1 MPKITVA
8 KTAGFCFGVNRA
20 INLAEELADSGK
32 KVCTLGPIIH
42 NNQMVSMLEKKGV
55 RTAKNE
61 LDRNENEIMVIR
73 SHGVTPSVYEL
84 AKNGGEVVDATC
96 PYVSNIH
103 KIVRSAS
110 DENHVIIIAGDK
122 NHPEVIGI
130 SGWCNNNC
138 FIVSDNSE
146 LEFLLENNNKFP
158 NKKITVVAQTTFNAN
173 EWIKCQ
179 KTLKKVCTN
188 AIVFDTICKATSLR
202 QTEADKLAEI
212 CDVMI
217 VIGGKHSSNTVKLA
231 DICSSRCNKT
241 YHIETADELPL
252 DEIRSAEHI
261 GVTAGASTPA
271 AIIKEVLIIMSEMQN
286 PIEAAA
292 EMEAKVVEKSIDE
305 MTFEEAL
312 EASLNSMNSEQ
323 KVHGVVLSVNRA
335 EIQVDIGRKQTGYV
349 SASEYSSDPNVDLTN
364 EVKVGD
370 ELDLM
375 ILKTNDMEGTI
386 MLSKRRLDAIAG
398 WSKINDAK
406 ESGEILEGV
415 VSEIIK
421 GGVIVVSNGV
431 RVFVPAS
438 HATMSR
444 NESLEDL
451 KGTTVNFRV
460 IEINRGRRAIGSI
473 RSVLREAKKE
483 IETQFWAAIEVGK
496 RYTGVVKTLTNYG
509 AFVDLGGVDGMV
521 HISELSWSRIKHP
534 SEVVK
539 VGDTVDVYVKEVDTE
554 KRKISLGFKNA
565 EDNPWEILKAKYEV
579 GSVVDVTIVSLTSY
593 GAFAKVIPG
602 IDGLIHISQIAN
614 ERIEKAA
621 DVLSIGQEVAAKI
634 TAIDFDKK
642 RVSLSIKALLE
653 PTEAAVEETAEG
665 TVVEEAVA
673 EEAAA
678 EEAAE

>member
-20 INLAEELADSGK
+20 VKMAEKLAESGK
-32 KVCTLGPIIH
+32 RVCTLGPIIH
-42 NNQMVSMLEKKGV
+42 NNQMVEMLKNKGV
-55 RTAKNE
+55 RTANDENDRYDNE
-61 LDRNENEIMVIR
+61 TMIIR
-73 SHGVTPSVYEL
+73 SHGVTPTVYETAL
-84 AKNGGEVVDATC
+84 KSGEVIDATC

-103 KIVRSAS
+103 KIVKAANK
-110 DENHVIIIAGDK
+110 ENHIIIIAGDEH
-122 NHPEVIGI
+122 HPEVIGI
-130 SGWCNNNC
+130 SGWCDNNC
-138 FIVSDNSE
+138 YIVSDDDE
-146 LEFLLENNNKFP
+146 LKILLQNNDNFP
-158 NKKITVVAQTTFNAN
+158 KKKITAVAQTTFNAN

-202 QTEADKLAEI
+202 QNEAKKLADK

-231 DICSSRCNKT
+231 DICSKRCKKT

-252 DEIRSAEHI
+252 DEISKAENI

-286 PIEAAA
+286 PIEATA

-349 SASEYSSDPNVDLTN
+349 SASEYSSDPNVDLTK

-398 WSKINDAK
+398 WTKINDAK

-415 VSEIIK
+415 VTEIIK

-438 HATMSR
+438 HATLSR
-444 NESLEDL
+444 NESMEDL
-451 KGTTVNFRV
+451 KGTTVNFRI
-460 IEINRGRRAIGSI
+460 IEIGRGRRAIGSI

-483 IETQFWAAIEVGK
+483 VEAKFWSEIEVGK

-539 VGDTVDVYVKEVDTE
+539 VGDTVDVYVKEVDIE
-554 KRKISLGFKNA
+554 NRKISLGFKNA
-565 EDNPWEILKAKYEV
+565 EDNPWEILKANYEV
-579 GSVVDVTIVSLTSY
+579 GSTVEVTVVSLTSY

-621 DVLSIGQEVAAKI
+621 DVLSIGQQVSAKI

-653 PTEAAVEETAEG
+653 PVEVAVEETVEAAVEEVAD
-665 TVVEEAVA
+665 EAVTEEVA
-673 EEAAA
+673 E
-678 EEAAE
+678 

>member
-20 INLAEELADSGK
+20 VKMAEELAESGK
-32 KVCTLGPIIH
+32 RVCTLGPIIH
-42 NNQMVSMLEKKGV
+42 NNQMVEMLKNKGV
-55 RTAKNE
+55 RTANDENDRYDNE
-61 LDRNENEIMVIR
+61 TMIIR
-73 SHGVTPSVYEL
+73 SHGVTPTVYETAL
-84 AKNGGEVVDATC
+84 KSGEVIDATC

-103 KIVRSAS
+103 KIVKAANK
-110 DENHVIIIAGDK
+110 ENHIIIIAGDEH
-122 NHPEVIGI
+122 HPEVIGI
-130 SGWCNNNC
+130 SGWCDNNC
-138 FIVSDNSE
+138 YIVSDDDE
-146 LEFLLENNNKFP
+146 LKILLQNNDNFP
-158 NKKITVVAQTTFNAN
+158 KKKITAVAQTTFNAN

-202 QTEADKLAEI
+202 QNEAKKLADK

-231 DICSSRCNKT
+231 DICSKRCKKT

-252 DEIRSAEHI
+252 DEISKAENI

-286 PIEAAA
+286 PIEATA

-349 SASEYSSDPNVDLTN
+349 SASEYSSDPNVDLTK

-398 WSKINDAK
+398 WTKINDAK

-415 VSEIIK
+415 VTEIIK

-438 HATMSR
+438 HATLSR
-444 NESLEDL
+444 NESMEDL
-451 KGTTVNFRV
+451 KGTTVNFRI
-460 IEINRGRRAIGSI
+460 IEIGRGRRAIGSI

-483 IETQFWAAIEVGK
+483 VEAKFWSEIEVGK

-554 KRKISLGFKNA
+554 NRKISLGFKNA
-565 EDNPWEILKAKYEV
+565 EDNPWEILKANYEV
-579 GSVVDVTIVSLTSY
+579 GSTVEVTVVSLTSY

-621 DVLSIGQEVAAKI
+621 DVLSIGQQVSAKI

-653 PTEAAVEETAEG
+653 PVEVAVEETVEAAVEEVAD
-665 TVVEEAVA
+665 EAVTEEVA
-673 EEAAA
+673 E
-678 EEAAE
+678 

>member
-1 MPKITVA
+1 
-8 KTAGFCFGVNRA
+8 
-20 INLAEELADSGK
+20 
-32 KVCTLGPIIH
+32 
-42 NNQMVSMLEKKGV
+42 
-55 RTAKNE
+55 
-61 LDRNENEIMVIR
+61 
-73 SHGVTPSVYEL
+73 
-84 AKNGGEVVDATC
+84 
-96 PYVSNIH
+96 
-103 KIVRSAS
+103 
-110 DENHVIIIAGDK
+110 
-122 NHPEVIGI
+122 
-130 SGWCNNNC
+130 
-138 FIVSDNSE
+138 
-146 LEFLLENNNKFP
+146 
-158 NKKITVVAQTTFNAN
+158 
-173 EWIKCQ
+173 
-179 KTLKKVCTN
+179 
-188 AIVFDTICKATSLR
+188 
-202 QTEADKLAEI
+202 
-212 CDVMI
+212 
-217 VIGGKHSSNTVKLA
+217 
-231 DICSSRCNKT
+231 
-241 YHIETADELPL
+241 
-252 DEIRSAEHI
+252 
-261 GVTAGASTPA
+261 
-271 AIIKEVLIIMSEMQN
+271 MSEMQN

-349 SASEYSSDPNVDLTN
+349 SADEYSSDPNVDLTK

-398 WSKINDAK
+398 WTKINDAK

-415 VSEIIK
+415 VTEIIK
-421 GGVIVVSNGV
+421 GGVIVVANGV

-438 HATMSR
+438 HATLSR

-483 IETQFWAAIEVGK
+483 AEAQFWAAIEVGK

-539 VGDTVDVYVKEVDTE
+539 VGDTVDVYVKELDTE

-565 EDNPWEILKAKYEV
+565 EDNPWEILKAQYEI
-579 GSVVDVTIVSLTSY
+579 GSVVDVTVVSLTSY

-621 DVLSIGQEVAAKI
+621 DVLSIGQQVAAKI

-653 PTEAAVEETAEG
+653 PVEAAAEEVVEETAE
-665 TVVEEAVA
+665 
-673 EEAAA
+673 
-678 EEAAE
+678 EAAE

>member
-1 MPKITVA
+1 
-8 KTAGFCFGVNRA
+8 
-20 INLAEELADSGK
+20 
-32 KVCTLGPIIH
+32 
-42 NNQMVSMLEKKGV
+42 
-55 RTAKNE
+55 
-61 LDRNENEIMVIR
+61 
-73 SHGVTPSVYEL
+73 
-84 AKNGGEVVDATC
+84 
-96 PYVSNIH
+96 
-103 KIVRSAS
+103 
-110 DENHVIIIAGDK
+110 
-122 NHPEVIGI
+122 
-130 SGWCNNNC
+130 
-138 FIVSDNSE
+138 
-146 LEFLLENNNKFP
+146 
-158 NKKITVVAQTTFNAN
+158 
-173 EWIKCQ
+173 
-179 KTLKKVCTN
+179 
-188 AIVFDTICKATSLR
+188 
-202 QTEADKLAEI
+202 
-212 CDVMI
+212 
-217 VIGGKHSSNTVKLA
+217 
-231 DICSSRCNKT
+231 
-241 YHIETADELPL
+241 
-252 DEIRSAEHI
+252 
-261 GVTAGASTPA
+261 
-271 AIIKEVLIIMSEMQN
+271 MSEMQN

-509 AFVDLGGVDGMV
+509 AFG
-521 HISELSWSRIKHP
+521 
-534 SEVVK
+534 
-539 VGDTVDVYVKEVDTE
+539 T
-554 KRKISLGFKNA
+554 
-565 EDNPWEILKAKYEV
+565 
-579 GSVVDVTIVSLTSY
+579 GSKPM
-593 GAFAKVIPG
+593 AFA
-602 IDGLIHISQIAN
+602 
-614 ERIEKAA
+614 
-621 DVLSIGQEVAAKI
+621 
-634 TAIDFDKK
+634 TA
-642 RVSLSIKALLE
+642 V
-653 PTEAAVEETAEG
+653 
-665 TVVEEAVA
+665 
-673 EEAAA
+673 
-678 EEAAE
+678 

>member
-1 MPKITVA
+1 
-8 KTAGFCFGVNRA
+8 
-20 INLAEELADSGK
+20 
-32 KVCTLGPIIH
+32 
-42 NNQMVSMLEKKGV
+42 
-55 RTAKNE
+55 
-61 LDRNENEIMVIR
+61 
-73 SHGVTPSVYEL
+73 
-84 AKNGGEVVDATC
+84 
-96 PYVSNIH
+96 
-103 KIVRSAS
+103 
-110 DENHVIIIAGDK
+110 
-122 NHPEVIGI
+122 
-130 SGWCNNNC
+130 
-138 FIVSDNSE
+138 
-146 LEFLLENNNKFP
+146 
-158 NKKITVVAQTTFNAN
+158 
-173 EWIKCQ
+173 
-179 KTLKKVCTN
+179 
-188 AIVFDTICKATSLR
+188 
-202 QTEADKLAEI
+202 
-212 CDVMI
+212 
-217 VIGGKHSSNTVKLA
+217 
-231 DICSSRCNKT
+231 
-241 YHIETADELPL
+241 
-252 DEIRSAEHI
+252 
-261 GVTAGASTPA
+261 
-271 AIIKEVLIIMSEMQN
+271 MSEMQN

-349 SASEYSSDPNVDLTN
+349 SASEYSSDPNVDLTK

-415 VSEIIK
+415 VTEIIK

-431 RVFVPAS
+431 RVFIPAS
-438 HATMSR
+438 HATISR
-444 NESLEDL
+444 NESLDNL
-451 KGTTVNFRV
+451 KGTTVNFRI

-483 IETQFWAAIEVGK
+483 IEAQFWTAIEAGK

-539 VGDTVDVYVKEVDTE
+539 VGDTVNVYVKELDTE

-621 DVLSIGQEVAAKI
+621 DVLSIGQQVAAKI
-634 TAIDFDKK
+634 TAIDFDQK

-653 PTEAAVEETAEG
+653 PVEAAEEVATETVEET
-665 TVVEEAVA
+665 VA
-673 EEAAA
+673 EEVA
-678 EEAAE
+678 E

>member
-20 INLAEELADSGK
+20 VKMAEELAESGK
-32 KVCTLGPIIH
+32 RVCTLGPIIH
-42 NNQMVSMLEKKGV
+42 NNQMVEMLKNKGV
-55 RTAKNE
+55 RTANDENDRYDNE
-61 LDRNENEIMVIR
+61 TMIIR
-73 SHGVTPSVYEL
+73 SHGVTPTVYETAL
-84 AKNGGEVVDATC
+84 KSGEVIDATC

-103 KIVRSAS
+103 KIVKAANK
-110 DENHVIIIAGDK
+110 ENHIIIIAGDEH
-122 NHPEVIGI
+122 HPEVIGI
-130 SGWCNNNC
+130 SGWCDNNC
-138 FIVSDNSE
+138 YIVSDDDE
-146 LEFLLENNNKFP
+146 LKILLQNNDNFP
-158 NKKITVVAQTTFNAN
+158 KKKITAVAQTTFNAN

-202 QTEADKLAEI
+202 QNEAKKLADK

-231 DICSSRCNKT
+231 DICSKRCKKT

-252 DEIRSAEHI
+252 DEISKAENI

-286 PIEAAA
+286 PIEATA

-349 SASEYSSDPNVDLTN
+349 SASEYSSDPNVDLTK

-398 WSKINDAK
+398 WTKINDAK

-415 VSEIIK
+415 VTEIIK

-438 HATMSR
+438 HATLSR
-444 NESLEDL
+444 NESMEDL
-451 KGTTVNFRV
+451 KGTTVNFRI
-460 IEINRGRRAIGSI
+460 IEIGRGRRAIGSI

-483 IETQFWAAIEVGK
+483 VEAKFWSEIEVGK

-539 VGDTVDVYVKEVDTE
+539 VGDTVDVYVKEVDIE
-554 KRKISLGFKNA
+554 NRKISLGFKNA
-565 EDNPWEILKAKYEV
+565 EDNPWEILKANYEV
-579 GSVVDVTIVSLTSY
+579 GSTVEVTVVSLTSY

-621 DVLSIGQEVAAKI
+621 DVLSIGQQVSAKI

-653 PTEAAVEETAEG
+653 PVEVAVEEAVEAAVEEVAD
-665 TVVEEAVA
+665 EAVTEEVA
-673 EEAAA
+673 E
-678 EEAAE
+678 

>member
-20 INLAEELADSGK
+20 VKMAEELAESGK
-32 KVCTLGPIIH
+32 RVCTLGPIIH
-42 NNQMVSMLEKKGV
+42 NNQMVEMLKNKGV
-55 RTAKNE
+55 RTANDENDRYDNE
-61 LDRNENEIMVIR
+61 TMIIR
-73 SHGVTPSVYEL
+73 SHGVTPTVYETAL
-84 AKNGGEVVDATC
+84 KSGEVIDATC

-103 KIVRSAS
+103 KIVKAANK
-110 DENHVIIIAGDK
+110 ENHIIIIAGDEH
-122 NHPEVIGI
+122 HPEVIGI
-130 SGWCNNNC
+130 SGWCDNNC
-138 FIVSDNSE
+138 YIVSDDDE
-146 LEFLLENNNKFP
+146 LKILLQNNDNFP
-158 NKKITVVAQTTFNAN
+158 KKKITAVAQTTFNAN

-202 QTEADKLAEI
+202 QNEAKKLADK

-231 DICSSRCNKT
+231 DICSKRCKKT

-252 DEIRSAEHI
+252 DEISKAENI

-286 PIEAAA
+286 PIEATA

-349 SASEYSSDPNVDLTN
+349 SASEYSSDPNVDLTK

-398 WSKINDAK
+398 WTKINDAK

-415 VSEIIK
+415 VTEIIK

-438 HATMSR
+438 HATLSR
-444 NESLEDL
+444 NESMEDL
-451 KGTTVNFRV
+451 KGTTVNFRI
-460 IEINRGRRAIGSI
+460 IEIGRGRRAIGSI

-483 IETQFWAAIEVGK
+483 VEAKFWSEIEVGK

-539 VGDTVDVYVKEVDTE
+539 VGDTVDVYVKEVDIE
-554 KRKISLGFKNA
+554 NRKISLGFKNA
-565 EDNPWEILKAKYEV
+565 EDNPWEILKANYEV
-579 GSVVDVTIVSLTSY
+579 GSTVEVTVVSLTSY

-621 DVLSIGQEVAAKI
+621 DVLSIGQQVSAKI

-653 PTEAAVEETAEG
+653 PVEATVEET
-665 TVVEEAVA
+665 VEAATEEVA
-673 EEAAA
+673 EEAA
-678 EEAAE
+678 E

>member
-20 INLAEELADSGK
+20 VKMAEELAESGK
-32 KVCTLGPIIH
+32 RVCTLGPIIH
-42 NNQMVSMLEKKGV
+42 NNQMVEMLKNKGV
-55 RTAKNE
+55 RTANDENDRYDNE
-61 LDRNENEIMVIR
+61 TMIIR
-73 SHGVTPSVYEL
+73 SHGVTPTVYETAL
-84 AKNGGEVVDATC
+84 KSGEVIDATC

-103 KIVRSAS
+103 KIVKAANK
-110 DENHVIIIAGDK
+110 ENHIIIITGDEH
-122 NHPEVIGI
+122 HPEVIGI
-130 SGWCNNNC
+130 SGWCDNNC
-138 FIVSDNSE
+138 YIVSDDDE
-146 LEFLLENNNKFP
+146 LKILLQNNDNFP
-158 NKKITVVAQTTFNAN
+158 KKKITAVAQTTFNAN

-202 QTEADKLAEI
+202 QNEAKKLADK

-231 DICSSRCNKT
+231 DICSKRCKKT

-252 DEIRSAEHI
+252 DEISKAENI

-286 PIEAAA
+286 PIEATA

-349 SASEYSSDPNVDLTN
+349 SASEYSSDPNVDLTK

-398 WSKINDAK
+398 WTKINDAK

-415 VSEIIK
+415 VTEIIK

-438 HATMSR
+438 HATLSR
-444 NESLEDL
+444 NESMEDL
-451 KGTTVNFRV
+451 KGTTVNFRI
-460 IEINRGRRAIGSI
+460 IEIGRGRRAIGSI

-483 IETQFWAAIEVGK
+483 VEAKFWSEIEVGK

-539 VGDTVDVYVKEVDTE
+539 VGDTVDVYVKEVDIE
-554 KRKISLGFKNA
+554 NRKISLGFKNA
-565 EDNPWEILKAKYEV
+565 EDNPWEILKANYEV
-579 GSVVDVTIVSLTSY
+579 GSTVEVTVVSLTSY

-621 DVLSIGQEVAAKI
+621 DVLSIGQQVSAKI

-653 PTEAAVEETAEG
+653 PVEATVEETVEAAVEEVAD
-665 TVVEEAVA
+665 EAVTEEVA
-673 EEAAA
+673 E
-678 EEAAE
+678 

>member
-20 INLAEELADSGK
+20 IKLTEELADSGK

-42 NNQMVSMLEKKGV
+42 NKQMVEILENKGV
-55 RTAKNE
+55 RTAENE
-61 LDRNENEIMVIR
+61 FDRNDGEIMVIR
-73 SHGVTPSVYEL
+73 SHGVAPTVYDS
-84 AKNGGEVVDATC
+84 AKIGGEVVDATC

-103 KIVRSAS
+103 KIVRSAYE
-110 DENHVIIIAGDK
+110 ENHVIIIAGDK
-122 NHPEVIGI
+122 KHPEVIGI
-130 SGWCNNNC
+130 SGWCDNKC
-138 FIVSDNSE
+138 HIVSDNDE
-146 LEFLLENNNKFP
+146 LEKLLEINDKFI
-158 NKKITVVAQTTFNAN
+158 NSKITAVAQTTFNAN

-202 QTEADKLAEI
+202 QSEAEKLADE

-231 DICSSRCNKT
+231 DICSQRCKKT

-252 DEIRSAEHI
+252 DEIRTAVQI

-286 PIEAAA
+286 PIEATA

-349 SASEYSSDPNVDLTN
+349 SASEYSSDPNVDLTK

-398 WSKINDAK
+398 WTKINDAK
-406 ESGEILEGV
+406 ESGEVLEGV
-415 VSEIIK
+415 VTEIIK
-421 GGVIVVSNGV
+421 GGVIVVANGV

-438 HATMSR
+438 HATLSR
-444 NESLEDL
+444 NESLDDL

-483 IETQFWAAIEVGK
+483 IESQFWAAIEAGK

-539 VGDTVDVYVKEVDTE
+539 VGDTVDVYVKEVDSE

-565 EDNPWEILKAKYEV
+565 EDNPWEILKAQYEV
-579 GSVVDVTIVSLTSY
+579 GSVVDVTVVSLTSY

-614 ERIEKAA
+614 ERIEKVA
-621 DVLSIGQEVAAKI
+621 DVLSIGQQVAAKI

-653 PTEAAVEETAEG
+653 PVEAVAEE
-665 TVVEEAVA
+665 VVEEAVA
-673 EEAAA
+673 EETA
-678 EEAAE
+678 E

>member
-20 INLAEELADSGK
+20 VKMAEELAESGK
-32 KVCTLGPIIH
+32 RVCTLGPIIH
-42 NNQMVSMLEKKGV
+42 NNQMVEMLKNKGV
-55 RTAKNE
+55 RTANDENDRYDNE
-61 LDRNENEIMVIR
+61 TMIIR
-73 SHGVTPSVYEL
+73 SHGVTPTVYETAL
-84 AKNGGEVVDATC
+84 KSGEVIDATC

-103 KIVRSAS
+103 KIVKAANK
-110 DENHVIIIAGDK
+110 ENHIIIIAGDEH
-122 NHPEVIGI
+122 HPEVIGI
-130 SGWCNNNC
+130 SGWCDNNC
-138 FIVSDNSE
+138 YIVSDDDE
-146 LEFLLENNNKFP
+146 LKILLQNNDNFP
-158 NKKITVVAQTTFNAN
+158 KKKITAVAQTTFNAN

-202 QTEADKLAEI
+202 QNEAKKLADK

-231 DICSSRCNKT
+231 DICSKRCKKT

-252 DEIRSAEHI
+252 DEISKAENI

-286 PIEAAA
+286 PIEATA

-349 SASEYSSDPNVDLTN
+349 SASEYSSDPNVDLTK

-398 WSKINDAK
+398 WTKINDAK

-415 VSEIIK
+415 VTEIIK

-438 HATMSR
+438 HATLSR
-444 NESLEDL
+444 NESMEDL
-451 KGTTVNFRV
+451 KGTTVNFRI
-460 IEINRGRRAIGSI
+460 IEIGRGRRAIGSI

-483 IETQFWAAIEVGK
+483 VEAKFWSEIEVGK

-539 VGDTVDVYVKEVDTE
+539 VGDTVDVYVKEVDIE
-554 KRKISLGFKNA
+554 NRKISLGFKNA
-565 EDNPWEILKAKYEV
+565 EDNPWEILKANYEV
-579 GSVVDVTIVSLTSY
+579 GSTVEVTVVSLTSY

-621 DVLSIGQEVAAKI
+621 DVLSIGQQVSAKI

-653 PTEAAVEETAEG
+653 PVEVAVEETVEAAVEEVAD
-665 TVVEEAVA
+665 EAVTEEVA
-673 EEAAA
+673 E
-678 EEAAE
+678 

>member
-20 INLAEELADSGK
+20 VRMTEELADSGK

-42 NNQMVSMLEKKGV
+42 NNQMVEMLEQKGV
-55 RTAKNE
+55 RTAKDE
-61 LDRNENEIMVIR
+61 SDRQDNEIMVIR
-73 SHGVTPSVYEL
+73 SHGVSPTVFES
-84 AKNGGEVVDATC
+84 ARSCGEIVDATC

-103 KIVRSAS
+103 KIVKNANQEGST
-110 DENHVIIIAGDK
+110 VIIAGDK

-130 SGWCNNNC
+130 SGWCNDEC
-138 FIVSDNSE
+138 HIVSDNDE
-146 LEFLLENNNKFP
+146 LENLLTSEGNFP
-158 NKKITVVAQTTFNAN
+158 NKKITAVAQTTFNAE

-188 AIVFDTICKATSLR
+188 AFVFDTICKATSLR
-202 QTEADKLAEI
+202 QKEASELAKI

-217 VIGGKHSSNTVKLA
+217 VIGGKHSSNTLKLA
-231 DICSSRCNKT
+231 EVCSKSCKKV
-241 YHIETADELPL
+241 YHIEMADELPL
-252 DEIRSAEHI
+252 DEISGADNI

-286 PIEAAA
+286 PIEVNA
-292 EMEAKVVEKSIDE
+292 EMEEKVEKSIDE

-349 SASEYSSDPNVDLTN
+349 SAEEYSSDSNVDLVK

-370 ELDLM
+370 ELDLI
-375 ILKTNDMEGTI
+375 ILRTNDMEGTI

-398 WSKINDAK
+398 WSKINEAK
-406 ESGEILEGV
+406 ESGEVLEGV
-415 VSEIIK
+415 VTEIIK

-431 RVFVPAS
+431 RVFIPAS
-438 HATMSR
+438 QATLSR
-444 NESLEDL
+444 NDSLEML

-460 IEINRGRRAIGSI
+460 IEIGRGRRAIGSI
-473 RSVLREAKKE
+473 RSVLRETKKE
-483 IETQFWAAIEVGK
+483 IEAKFWETIEVGK

-534 SEVVK
+534 SEVVN
-539 VGDTVDVYVKEVDTE
+539 VGDTVDVYVKELDAE
-554 KRKISLGFKNA
+554 NKKISLGFKNA
-565 EDNPWEILKAKYEV
+565 DDNPWEILKNNYDI
-579 GSVVDVTIVSLTSY
+579 GSIVKATVVSMTSY
-593 GAFAKVIPG
+593 GAFARIIPG
-602 IDGLIHISQIAN
+602 IDGLIHISQIAH
-614 ERIEKAA
+614 ERIEKIA
-621 DVLSIGQEVAAKI
+621 DVLSVGQEVNAQI

-642 RVSLSIKALLE
+642 RVSLSIKALLDPPAPVE
-653 PTEAAVEETAEG
+653 VPVEAVVEDAGEVAVEET
-665 TVVEEAVA
+665 VEESA
-673 EEAAA
+673 E
-678 EEAAE
+678 

>member
-20 INLAEELADSGK
+20 IKLAEELADSGK
-32 KVCTLGPIIH
+32 RVCTLGPIIH
-42 NNQMVSMLEKKGV
+42 NNQMVEMLEKKGV
-55 RTAKNE
+55 RTAENE
-61 LDRNENEIMVIR
+61 LDRNEDEIMVIR
-73 SHGVTPSVYEL
+73 SHGVTPTVFES
-84 AKNGGEVVDATC
+84 AKMGGEVVDATC

-103 KIVRSAS
+103 KIVRSAYE
-110 DENHVIIIAGDK
+110 ENQVIIIAGDK

-130 SGWCNNNC
+130 SGWCDNNC
-138 FIVSDNSE
+138 FIVSDNNE
-146 LEFLLENNNKFP
+146 LEKLLEYNYNFP
-158 NKKITVVAQTTFNAN
+158 NKKITAVAQTTFNAN

-202 QTEADKLAEI
+202 QSEAEKLADE

-217 VIGGKHSSNTVKLA
+217 VIGGKHSSNTIKLA
-231 DICSSRCNKT
+231 DICSQRCNKT

-252 DEIRSAEHI
+252 DEIRTAEQI

-349 SASEYSSDPNVDLTN
+349 SANEYSSDPNVDLTK

-398 WSKINDAK
+398 WTKINDAK

-415 VSEIIK
+415 VTEIIK
-421 GGVIVVSNGV
+421 GGVIVVANGV

-438 HATMSR
+438 HATLSR

-483 IETQFWAAIEVGK
+483 VEAQFWAAIEVGK

-565 EDNPWEILKAKYEV
+565 EDNPWEILKAQYEI
-579 GSVVDVTIVSLTSY
+579 GSVVDVTVVSLTSY

-621 DVLSIGQEVAAKI
+621 DVLSIGQQVAAKI

-653 PTEAAVEETAEG
+653 PVEASEEVVEETAA
-665 TVVEEAVA
+665 EEVVA
-673 EEAAA
+673 EETA
-678 EEAAE
+678 E

>member
-20 INLAEELADSGK
+20 IKLTEELADSGK

-42 NNQMVSMLEKKGV
+42 NKQMVEILEKKGV
-55 RTAKNE
+55 RTAENE
-61 LDRNENEIMVIR
+61 LDRNDDEIMVIR
-73 SHGVTPSVYEL
+73 SHGVAPSVYDS
-84 AKNGGEVVDATC
+84 AKMGGEVVDATC

-103 KIVRSAS
+103 KIVRSAYE
-110 DENHVIIIAGDK
+110 ENNIIIIAGDK

-130 SGWCNNNC
+130 SGWCDNKC
-138 FIVSDNSE
+138 YIVSDNDE
-146 LEFLLENNNKFP
+146 LEKFLENNDKFP
-158 NKKITVVAQTTFNAN
+158 NKKISAVAQTTFNAN

-202 QTEADKLAEI
+202 QSEAEKLADE

-231 DICSSRCNKT
+231 DICSQRCKKT

-252 DEIRSAEHI
+252 DEIRAAEQI

-286 PIEAAA
+286 PIEATA

-349 SASEYSSDPNVDLTN
+349 SASEYSSDPNVDLTK

-398 WSKINDAK
+398 WTKINDAK
-406 ESGEILEGV
+406 ESGEVLEGV
-415 VSEIIK
+415 VTEIIK
-421 GGVIVVSNGV
+421 GGVIVVANGV

-438 HATMSR
+438 HATLSR
-444 NESLEDL
+444 NESLDDL

-483 IETQFWAAIEVGK
+483 IESQFWAAIETGK

-539 VGDTVDVYVKEVDTE
+539 VGDTVDVYVKEVDSE

-565 EDNPWEILKAKYEV
+565 EDNPWEILKAQYEV
-579 GSVVDVTIVSLTSY
+579 GSVVDVTVVSLTSY

-614 ERIEKAA
+614 ERIEKVA
-621 DVLSIGQEVAAKI
+621 DVLSIGQQVAAKI

-653 PTEAAVEETAEG
+653 PVEAVAEE
-665 TVVEEAVA
+665 VVEEAVA
-673 EEAAA
+673 EGTA
-678 EEAAE
+678 E